1 MSYPPNKHAPPK
13 LVETQYGIEAKSHSK
28 DLDLPSDHEF
38 EEKAKQAMNVK
49 DKFSLLKD
57 VKPDRFYNILGEV
70 IKVHD
75 VSYQAVAVYLSD
87 YTENVQFYD
96 NVSGADGADPGARE
110 GDEFGYTKSK
120 TKKTTNPWPGP
131 YGKRSIQ
138 LTLYDGHADFVRNAV
153 KVKDWVLLRNVQIK
167 YGKMGGVLEGY
178 LRGDREAFEGQV
190 RVQIMEQ
197 VEEPDANDERW
208 RAAVQRQLD
217 YKRKQEKQNL
227 GSKRKHDDAEPKNS
241 KERRDAKRAA
251 TEKKNAGRATKAKE
265 KLGLN
270 ENSE

>member
-1 MSYPPNKHAPPK
+1 MSYAPNKHPPPK
-13 LVETQYGIEAKSHSK
+13 PVETQYGILAKPHAK
-28 DLDLPSDHEF
+28 DLDIPSDHEF
-38 EEKAKQAMNVK
+38 EEKVKQAMNVK
-49 DKFSLLKD
+49 DKFSLLRD

-75 VSYQAVAVYLSD
+75 VSSESVTVYLSD
-87 YTENVQFYD
+87 YTENSQFY
-96 NVSGADGADPGARE
+96 NNASGEDGADSEARD

-120 TKKTTNPWPGP
+120 AKKTANSWPGP

-138 LTLYDGHADFVRNAV
+138 LTLYDGHADFVRENV
-153 KVKDWVLLRNVQIK
+153 KVKQWVLLSNVQIK

-178 LRGDREAFEGQV
+178 LRGDRESFEGQV

-197 VEEPDANDERW
+197 AEKPEDNDDRW
-208 RAAVQRQLD
+208 REAVQRQLE

-241 KERRDAKRAA
+241 KERRNAKRAA
-251 TEKKNAGRATKAKE
+251 TEKKVAELARKAKE
-265 KLGLN
+265 KLDLN